1 MINYLETEN
10 VEELKDLI
18 SEIREIN
25 EENYKNRLLI
35 ERISKEIISVYRVN
49 PI

>member
-35 ERISKEIISVYRVN
+35 EKIAKEIISVLE
-49 PI
+49 